1 MLQLTRDSSCTST
14 RAPFSHAVCAQEY
27 CGLDHTALIAIGDHA
42 IHGGRYKYVVHRWDI
57 SVDGI
62 RLGPQDL
69 LHTHGLRCPRYEAAP
84 PSHRD
89 LHTGYLGLL
98 RIINF
103 TCRFDFLGTR
113 GERAYARI
121 TFNKVC
127 ASAEGL
133 LLLPPPIM
141 RPPGYPPVALTQQSS
156 VGMVR
161 HTYKETENGGD
172 RAWSS
177 SREVKMNPP
186 PAELLQVVH
195 AGVTNPYSYTLNG
208 ALGLQSTQLKP
219 DPNVVLCPTYLG
231 KTEVMDSS
239 SLLCRPGHVDQ
250 PYSSAG
256 HTLVPTCI
264 GPAYAPAHLTHINH
278 LDSRD
283 KHYNR
288 QIQHHSCVISGTIVA
303 ATGPAKAGNRTFR
316 ANPSSVSQKKVSNID
331 FI

>member
-1 MLQLTRDSSCTST
+1 
-14 RAPFSHAVCAQEY
+14 
-27 CGLDHTALIAIGDHA
+27 
-42 IHGGRYKYVVHRWDI
+42 
-57 SVDGI
+57 
-62 RLGPQDL
+62 
-69 LHTHGLRCPRYEAAP
+69 
-84 PSHRD
+84 
-89 LHTGYLGLL
+89 
-98 RIINF
+98 
-103 TCRFDFLGTR
+103 
-113 GERAYARI
+113 
-121 TFNKVC
+121 
-127 ASAEGL
+127 
-133 LLLPPPIM
+133 M

-283 KHYNR
+283 K
-288 QIQHHSCVISGTIVA
+288 V
-303 ATGPAKAGNRTFR
+303 
-316 ANPSSVSQKKVSNID
+316 SSVDHTPPRHFCADLSPTSTTTVRSNI
-331 FI
+331 IPA